1 MANAKVGSQA
11 SWGGNYVETITTTK
25 QLTRGDSGKVFMMDN
40 GTAFDVNLPQLSSE
54 IAGWNCKMIVQVD
67 GAADISVL
75 GYGLPTAGGG
85 AAIENADNDLV
96 NYREIGYG
104 ASGYE
109 QGEKLQTSD
118 GFTIEATSKIGDSW
132 EIFTDGTTWFVTAIL
147 HEVDHGTSIDS

>member
-40 GTAFDVNLPQLSSE
+40 TVAFDVNLPQLSSE
-54 IAGWNCKMIVQVD
+54 IAGWNCKMILQVD

-85 AAIENADNDLV
+85 ASIENADNDLV
-96 NYREIGYG
+96 NYREFQAVDATGSAYTQ
-104 ASGYE
+104 S
-109 QGEKLQTSD
+109 SD
-118 GFTIEATSKIGDSW
+118 GFTIEAASIRGDSW
-132 EIFTDGTTWFVTAIL
+132 EIFTDGTKWYVTAML
-147 HEVDHGTSIDS
+147 HEVAHSTHIDS